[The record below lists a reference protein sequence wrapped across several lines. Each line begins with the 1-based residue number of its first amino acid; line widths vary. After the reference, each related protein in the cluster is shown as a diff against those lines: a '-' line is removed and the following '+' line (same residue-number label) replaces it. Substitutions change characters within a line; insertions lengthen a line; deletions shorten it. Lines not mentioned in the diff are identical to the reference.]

1 MPGASSPAQRP
12 PAARATIDGRPIRS
26 SMSNAIHRQSIHRQ
40 SIHHQSIHH
49 RGSLGAAP
57 LAALLLAAQSAA
69 AQGGAGTAPAAA
81 APADR
86 ELRDLA
92 YCDGPDADPKKHKL
106 DLFLPAAAGRFPV
119 LMWIHGGGWCMGDRW
134 LYASVGRRFAAAGI
148 GFAAISYRLSP
159 AVRHP
164 AHVQDCARAFAW
176 LRAHVAE
183 HGGDPERLFVSGQS
197 AGGHLS
203 ALLALDPQ
211 YLRALGV
218 PAGAIQGVIPMSGVY
233 AIPALP
239 ARTRGPMNMFPLA
252 FGSDRDAC
260 RAASPATH
268 VANLGCPMLV
278 ITETEQAG
286 MIRGSM
292 QALQAAAT
300 VAGVQGIRFAD
311 AERRNHLS
319 IVVQLASP
327 ADEVRQLMVD
337 FVRQRC
343 RELDAQPARAP
354 AAPRDR
360 R

>member
-1 MPGASSPAQRP
+1 MIHSQRS
-12 PAARATIDGRPIRS
+12 T
-26 SMSNAIHRQSIHRQ
+26 
-40 SIHHQSIHH
+40 
-49 RGSLGAAP
+49 GAAL
-57 LAALLLAAQSAA
+57 LAALCAA
-69 AQGGAGTAPAAA
+69 AQTAAPQSGTGTGTGPAAA
-81 APADR
+81 ARAEAVR
-86 ELRDLA
+86 ELRDLH
-92 YCDGPDADPKKHKL
+92 YYDGADADPKKHKL
-106 DLFLPAAAGRFPV
+106 DLFLPAAEGRFPV

-134 LYASVGRRFAAAGI
+134 LYASVGRRFAEAGI

-159 AVRHP
+159 QVRHP

-211 YLRALGV
+211 YLRALEV

-260 RAASPATH
+260 LQASPVAH
-268 VANLGCPMLV
+268 VGNLGCPMLV

-292 QALQAAAT
+292 QALEAAAT
-300 VAGVQGIRFAD
+300 KAGVQGIRFVD

-327 ADEVRQLMVD
+327 HDEVRQAMVD

-343 RELDAQPARAP
+343 RELDVQHARAP
-354 AAPRDR
+354 AAR
-360 R
+360 